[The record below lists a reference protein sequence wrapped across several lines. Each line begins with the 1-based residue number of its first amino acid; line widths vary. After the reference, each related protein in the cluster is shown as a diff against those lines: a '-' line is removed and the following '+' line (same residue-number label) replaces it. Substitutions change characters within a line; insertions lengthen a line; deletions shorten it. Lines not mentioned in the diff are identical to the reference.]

1 MVRYLHQ
8 CGIEILGMPSLIVKL
23 FVLYVHSAMANRY
36 HVRQQRIFSFQ
47 STKTTT
53 TTKNQTNQMKAQ
65 SKKKSRQKQ
74 KKQKKTKI

>member
-23 FVLYVHSAMANRY
+23 FVLYVRSAMANRY

-47 STKTTT
+47 SGWCTPPFHTIL
-53 TTKNQTNQMKAQ
+53 
-65 SKKKSRQKQ
+65 SR
-74 KKQKKTKI
+74 